1 MSETPSSENDTHP
14 LLLKSM
20 KLLGWERITT
30 ALANHTSS
38 PYTYNF
44 CLHLKPETD
53 FRTAEK
59 RLDETTEM
67 MALLDSLES
76 FPMDRFEDINPIFKD
91 VDEQHM
97 INTGQCLVIMKL
109 LRLCRNLCKNLE
121 KLNAFPNIQHWL
133 SQLDP
138 LKEFLA
144 DLVRCIDDE
153 GNIKENATPE
163 LKQAFRETETARNKL
178 EEKIH
183 KLFSSSKI
191 KEALQDSYITERQE
205 RKVIPIRAE
214 FKSKVDGIV
223 HDMSGTGQTLF
234 IEPTSIVPLN
244 NQLKMARL
252 KVAKE
257 KALVLQSLA
266 IQINQHKEPLK
277 KNMEGLATLDL
288 IYAKARFA
296 KTMGAVKCPMNLESK
311 MLLKEARNPELVLDA
326 EKVVPNTIEWE
337 ESTKVVII
345 SGPNTGG
352 KTVTLKTLGLLS
364 LMVRSG
370 LFLPVQKNSHI
381 PFFQEIY
388 SDIGDD
394 QNIQLKLS
402 TFSGHLE
409 KIIRIIDNATSGS
422 LVLLD
427 ELGIATDPNE
437 GAALAES
444 ILLELKRKN
453 VMTLVST
460 HYFSLKIL
468 AQTQKGF
475 LNACTEFNLDTM
487 SPTYRLIFGA
497 PGQSAALDTAER
509 LGLQRNIIDHARSLH
524 QAKDQRAENLLE
536 DLTRQRL
543 QMHQDQEKIKLIKSE
558 IEQLNREQ
566 NQLTVRLR
574 EEEKEFQK
582 NKNKK
587 LQAEVRAGKTAI
599 QKMIQEIKGEKT
611 LPKIR
616 KVEKKIQAIGKSEL
630 TSDHNLEDWS
640 LAADELKPGDTVLL
654 LNLGTTAIL
663 LEATKGKKKV
673 QVRMGNINTTVETS
687 SIRGN
692 PQQENK
698 SKKETPKILMNI
710 EAQPQGRSSCDLRGM
725 NSEEAETKME
735 AFISHAIVT
744 KVPRVTII
752 HGHGMGTIKTLV
764 KNYLEKTGICKQF
777 YPGRREEGG
786 TGVTIVEF

>member
-1 MSETPSSENDTHP
+1 MSEPPSSENDTYP

-38 PYTYNF
+38 PYTHNF

-53 FRTAEK
+53 FETAEK

-91 VDEQHM
+91 VDEQNT
-97 INTGQCLVIMKL
+97 ISTGQCLVIIKL

-121 KLNAFPNIQHWL
+121 KINAFPNIHHWL

-163 LKQAFRETETARNKL
+163 LKQALRETETARNKL

-234 IEPTSIVPLN
+234 IEPASIVPLN

-252 KVAKE
+252 KVAQE

-266 IQINQHKEPLK
+266 IQTNEHKEPLK

-288 IYAKARFA
+288 IYAKARLA
-296 KTMGAVKCPMNLESK
+296 KAMDAVKCPMNLESK
-311 MLLKEARNPELVLDA
+311 MLLKEARNPELILDA
-326 EKVVPNTIEWE
+326 EKVIPNTIEWE

-381 PFFQEIY
+381 PFFKEIY

-394 QNIQLKLS
+394 QNLS
-402 TFSGHLE
+402 
-409 KIIRIIDNATSGS
+409 
-422 LVLLD
+422 
-427 ELGIATDPNE
+427 
-437 GAALAES
+437 
-444 ILLELKRKN
+444 
-453 VMTLVST
+453 
-460 HYFSLKIL
+460 
-468 AQTQKGF
+468 
-475 LNACTEFNLDTM
+475 
-487 SPTYRLIFGA
+487 LIH
-497 PGQSAALDTAER
+497 
-509 LGLQRNIIDHARSLH
+509 I
-524 QAKDQRAENLLE
+524 
-536 DLTRQRL
+536 
-543 QMHQDQEKIKLIKSE
+543 
-558 IEQLNREQ
+558 
-566 NQLTVRLR
+566 
-574 EEEKEFQK
+574 
-582 NKNKK
+582 
-587 LQAEVRAGKTAI
+587 
-599 QKMIQEIKGEKT
+599 
-611 LPKIR
+611 
-616 KVEKKIQAIGKSEL
+616 
-630 TSDHNLEDWS
+630 
-640 LAADELKPGDTVLL
+640 
-654 LNLGTTAIL
+654 
-663 LEATKGKKKV
+663 
-673 QVRMGNINTTVETS
+673 
-687 SIRGN
+687 
-692 PQQENK
+692 
-698 SKKETPKILMNI
+698 
-710 EAQPQGRSSCDLRGM
+710 
-725 NSEEAETKME
+725 
-735 AFISHAIVT
+735 
-744 KVPRVTII
+744 
-752 HGHGMGTIKTLV
+752 
-764 KNYLEKTGICKQF
+764 
-777 YPGRREEGG
+777 
-786 TGVTIVEF
+786 

>member
-1 MSETPSSENDTHP
+1 
-14 LLLKSM
+14 M

-53 FRTAEK
+53 FKTAEK

-67 MALLDSLES
+67 VALLDSLES

-138 LKEFLA
+138 LKEFLV
-144 DLVRCIDDE
+144 DLIRCIDDE

-163 LKQAFRETETARNKL
+163 LKQALRETEIARNKL

-183 KLFSSSKI
+183 KLFSNSKI

-234 IEPTSIVPLN
+234 IEPASIVPLN

-252 KVAKE
+252 KVAQE

-266 IQINQHKEPLK
+266 IQANQYKEPLK

-288 IYAKARFA
+288 IYAKARLA
-296 KTMGAVKCPMNLESK
+296 KTMDAVKCPMNLESK
-311 MLLKEARNPELVLDA
+311 MLLKEARNPELLLDA
-326 EKVVPNTIEWE
+326 EKVIPNNIEWE

-381 PFFQEIY
+381 PFFKEIY

-409 KIIRIIDNATSGS
+409 KIIRIIDNAKSGS

-475 LNACTEFNLDTM
+475 LNACTEFNLDTI
-487 SPTYRLIFGA
+487 SPTYRFIFCA
-497 PGQSAALDTAER
+497 KGQSAAL
-509 LGLQRNIIDHARSLH
+509 
-524 QAKDQRAENLLE
+524 
-536 DLTRQRL
+536 
-543 QMHQDQEKIKLIKSE
+543 
-558 IEQLNREQ
+558 
-566 NQLTVRLR
+566 
-574 EEEKEFQK
+574 
-582 NKNKK
+582 
-587 LQAEVRAGKTAI
+587 
-599 QKMIQEIKGEKT
+599 
-611 LPKIR
+611 
-616 KVEKKIQAIGKSEL
+616 
-630 TSDHNLEDWS
+630 
-640 LAADELKPGDTVLL
+640 
-654 LNLGTTAIL
+654 
-663 LEATKGKKKV
+663 
-673 QVRMGNINTTVETS
+673 
-687 SIRGN
+687 
-692 PQQENK
+692 
-698 SKKETPKILMNI
+698 
-710 EAQPQGRSSCDLRGM
+710 
-725 NSEEAETKME
+725 
-735 AFISHAIVT
+735 
-744 KVPRVTII
+744 
-752 HGHGMGTIKTLV
+752 
-764 KNYLEKTGICKQF
+764 
-777 YPGRREEGG
+777 
-786 TGVTIVEF
+786 

>member
-1 MSETPSSENDTHP
+1 MSKAPSSESPNS
-14 LLLKSM
+14 LLEKSM

-30 ALANHTSS
+30 ALANHTCS
-38 PYTYNF
+38 PYTHNH

-53 FRTAEK
+53 IGEAEK
-59 RLDETTEM
+59 RLDETAEM

-76 FPMDRFEDINPIFKD
+76 FPMDRFEDISPIFKD

-97 INTGQCLVIMKL
+97 IDTKQGLIIMKL
-109 LRLCRNLCKNLE
+109 LRLCGNLCKD
-121 KLNAFPNIQHWL
+121 LNKKEPFPNIQYWL
-133 SQLDP
+133 SKLDP
-138 LKEFLA
+138 LKEFLS
-144 DLVRCIDDE
+144 DLIRCIDDE

-163 LKQAFRETETARNKL
+163 LKQALRDTENARSKL
-178 EEKIH
+178 EEKIR
-183 KLFSSSKI
+183 KLFSSTTI

-205 RKVIPIRAE
+205 RMVIPIRAE
-214 FKSKVDGIV
+214 YKSKVDGIV
-223 HDMSGTGQTLF
+223 HDISGTGQTLF
-234 IEPTSIVPLN
+234 IEPASVVPLN
-244 NQLKMARL
+244 NQLKIARL
-252 KVAKE
+252 KVAQE
-257 KALVLQSLA
+257 KARVLQSLA
-266 IQINQHKEPLK
+266 LQINQHKEPLQE
-277 KNMEGLATLDL
+277 NMESLAVLDL
-288 IYAKARFA
+288 IYAKARLA
-296 KTMGAVKCPMNLESK
+296 KTMDAVKCPMNRESK
-311 MLLKEARNPELVLDA
+311 MLLKEARNPELTLDG
-326 EKVVPNTIEWE
+326 EKVIPNTIEWN
-337 ESTKVVII
+337 ESVKVVII

-370 LFLPVQKNSHI
+370 LFLPVEKNSQI
-381 PFFQEIY
+381 PFFPEIY

-409 KIIRIIDNATSGS
+409 KIIRIIDNANSGS

-453 VMTLVST
+453 IMTLVST
-460 HYFSLKIL
+460 HYFSLKML
-468 AQTQKGF
+468 AQTQEGF
-475 LNACTEFNLDTM
+475 LNACTEFDLDTI

-509 LGLQRNIIDHARSLH
+509 LGLQQSIIDHARDLY
-524 QAKDQRAENLLE
+524 QAKDKRAENLLE

-543 QMHQDQEKIKLIKSE
+543 QMHQDQEKIKHLKAE
-558 IEQLNREQ
+558 VEQLNREQ
-566 NQLTVRLR
+566 SQLTERLR
-574 EEEKEFQK
+574 NEEKEFQK

-587 LQAEVRAGKTAI
+587 LQAEVRAGKTEI
-599 QKMIQEIKGEKT
+599 QRMIQEIKGEKA

-616 KVEKKIQAIGKSEL
+616 KVESKIQAIGKSPL

-640 LAADELKPGDTVLL
+640 LTADELRSGDTVLL
-654 LNLGTTAIL
+654 INLGATATL
-663 LEATKGKKKV
+663 LETPKGKKKV

-692 PQQENK
+692 PRQNNNLRKEN
-698 SKKETPKILMNI
+698 PKFLMNI
-710 EAQPQGRSSCDLRGM
+710 EAGSQGGSTCDLRGM

-752 HGHGMGTIKTLV
+752 HGHGMGTIKALV

-777 YPGRREEGG
+777 SPGRREEGG
-786 TGVTIVEF
+786 TGVTVVEF